1 MQKLERCVVI
11 MCSNGCGLV
20 KVNEARHR
28 LFTSCKKTLENIP
41 HSQAALFE
49 HVKRDV
55 RLPAFTGSKQPQFI
69 KNSLLSGS
77 AGGKT
82 ITIVFWLPYWK
93 TVEDARKAC
102 SILLHCSCEMS

>member
-28 LFTSCKKTLENIP
+28 LFTSCKNTLENIP

-55 RLPAFTGSKQPQFI
+55 RYTSFYWKQATSVHQELPAFRECGWQNNYDCIFVTI
-69 KNSLLSGS
+69 LENSRGC
-77 AGGKT
+77 
-82 ITIVFWLPYWK
+82 P
-93 TVEDARKAC
+93 
-102 SILLHCSCEMS
+102 